1 VKPSGE
7 LDLSHMRIWCWQDPG
22 RQCYSGCPAYDRDC
36 KVCLR
41 IRGNIAKLAKALG
54 IALQEAQP

>member
-1 VKPSGE
+1 MKPSGE
-7 LDLSHMRIWCWQDPG
+7 LDPSHMRILCWQYPG

-41 IRGNIAKLAKALG
+41 KRGDIAKLAKALE
-54 IALQEAQP
+54 IALHEAST